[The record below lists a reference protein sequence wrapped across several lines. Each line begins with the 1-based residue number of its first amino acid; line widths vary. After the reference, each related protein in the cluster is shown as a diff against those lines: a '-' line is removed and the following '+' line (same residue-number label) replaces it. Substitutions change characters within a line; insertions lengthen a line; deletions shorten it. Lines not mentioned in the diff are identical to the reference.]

1 MLSKEHLFQ
10 AIKDSNI
17 YQPIPRRR
25 VLARNSE
32 FTIKNTYTYNR
43 SSPFRWILSHVWRY
57 KFFMIAT
64 FTLYI
69 IAWASFSGSRYLTGV
84 AAEEIINP
92 TSPDG
97 LLRISLLILFVMLI
111 GDSVSALT
119 GSLSIETI
127 AQRLSRDSRQEL
139 YTSLLE
145 KSQTFHDRQ
154 RVGDIM
160 ARATDDVNQLN
171 VMINPGLLFICE
183 LVFGLAVPMAYIALV
198 RVDLLLVPLLF
209 TVLYVFTVRRYMAT
223 LNPVIGNQRESYGT
237 MNAALEETISGIEIV
252 KASAQEKFER
262 KKFYQN
268 ARRYRDYFAQQGRVE
283 ARYLPML
290 FYGIALG
297 LFFLHCMVLYNQEL
311 LTIPNIIS
319 VMGLMAAIRFP
330 IFVSIFAFSLVQLGL
345 SSAARIL
352 KIINEETEMDEN
364 ASGYAA
370 PMRGEIVFD
379 DVTFGYE
386 DGNVLQNISFHVKPG
401 ETVAIVGQTGSGK
414 STLTSLINRIYDVTG
429 GRILIDGVDVRDWN
443 MASLRSQISRI
454 EQDVFLFSRTLAEN
468 IAFGAPGTSQ
478 EEIERAARE
487 AQAHDF
493 ITGFAEGYDTEVG
506 ERGVTLSGGQRQRI
520 ALARAFLSD
529 PRILILDDST
539 SAIDSATED
548 EIQKAIRRA
557 QAGRTTLLITHR
569 LSQIRWADH
578 ILVLEDGRIIAAGKH
593 DELLRTS
600 EPYRRIFS
608 RYDAA
613 LPPLE
618 AAVAGDI
625 QPQRA

>member
-1 MLSKEHLFQ
+1 MAQ
-10 AIKDSNI
+10 
-17 YQPIPRRR
+17 
-25 VLARNSE
+25 NSE
-32 FTIKNTYTYNR
+32 FTIKESYIYNR
-43 SSPFRWILSHVWRY
+43 SSPIRWILSHVWRY
-57 KFFMIAT
+57 KLFLIAT

-69 IAWASFSGSRYLTGV
+69 IAWSSFSGSRFLTGV
-84 AAEEIINP
+84 AAEEITNP

-97 LLRISLLILFVMLI
+97 LLKIALLILFVLLI
-111 GDSVSALT
+111 GDSISALT
-119 GSLSIETI
+119 GSLSVETI
-127 AQRLSRDSRQEL
+127 AQRISRDSREEL
-139 YTSLLE
+139 YISLLG

-160 ARATDDVNQLN
+160 ARANDDVQQLN
-171 VMINPGLLFICE
+171 TMMNPGLLFICE
-183 LVFGLAVPMAYIALV
+183 IVFGLAVPMTYMAFV
-198 RVDLLLVPLLF
+198 RVDLLLVPSLF
-209 TVLYVFTVRRYMAT
+209 AVLYAFTVRRYMGI
-223 LNPVIGNQRESYGT
+223 LNPVIGNQRMAYGM

-262 KKFYQN
+262 KKFYKN
-268 ARRYRDYFAQQGRVE
+268 ARAFRDYFAQQGRVE

-290 FYGIALG
+290 FYGFALG
-297 LFFLHCMVLYNQEL
+297 LFFLHCMVLYGQGL

-330 IFVSIFAFSLVQLGL
+330 IFISIFAFSLVQLGIT
-345 SSAARIL
+345 SAERIL
-352 KIINEETEMDEN
+352 KIINEETELDEN
-364 ASGYAA
+364 EGGHSA
-370 PMRGEIVFD
+370 PIEGDIVFEN
-379 DVTFGYE
+379 VTFGYE
-386 DGNVLQNISFHVKPG
+386 DGDILENLSFHVKPG
-401 ETVAIVGQTGSGK
+401 ETVAIVGGTGSGK
-414 STLTSLINRIYDVTG
+414 STLTQLINRTYDVTG
-429 GRILIDGVDVRDWN
+429 GRILIDGVDVREWS
-443 MASLRSQISRI
+443 MASLRSQISKI

-468 IAFGAPGTSQ
+468 IAFGAPGTPQ

-493 ITGFAEGYDTEVG
+493 ITGFAEGYATEVG

-520 ALARAFLSD
+520 ALARAFLSN

-557 QAGRTTLLITHR
+557 QMGRTTLLITHR

-578 ILVLEDGRIIAAGKH
+578 ILVLEGGKLIAVGTH
-593 DELLRTS
+593 DELLRKS
-600 EPYRRIFS
+600 EQYRRIFA

-618 AAVAGDI
+618 AVVEPTLAVTPAGD
-625 QPQRA
+625 